1 MPPPGE
7 ADDDSILDSPDSP
20 PNDQQQSPP
29 EAVIT
34 LSSSPA
40 SPGPRASSPTYSR
53 SSSPCIMEVGQ
64 EHSEDCYIGKLSSPE
79 KTKQTSYNED
89 EVFIFEEDMKFF
101 EAIQKSFEA
110 KIGNPEICQAV
121 VIEQPNQRR
130 ELLR

>member
-1 MPPPGE
+1 MPAPGE

-29 EAVIT
+29 DAVIT

-40 SPGPRASSPTYSR
+40 SPGSRAPSPAYSR
-53 SSSPCIMEVGQ
+53 SSSPCNMEVGK
-64 EHSEDCYIGKLSSPE
+64 ENSEDYSIGGLLSPE
-79 KTKQTSYNED
+79 KAKQTSYNED

-101 EAIQKSFEA
+101 EAIKKSFEA